1 MIRPFTDAVSRLR
14 QRREQAQQ
22 RQTHTVPV
30 GAPVQ
35 ESAWRPGDCDLW
47 VTEHMVLEILE
58 ANDLADQGLDPVEQT
73 QEDSQQ

>member
-30 GAPVQ
+30 VEP
-35 ESAWRPGDCDLW
+35 AWLPSDCDLW
-47 VTEHMVLEILE
+47 VTEAMVLEILE